1 MKRFIYRVRGDGLYI
16 LDIRET
22 DDRIKT
28 AARFLSQYEAPK
40 ILVVTS
46 RQYGQYPARKFAETI
61 GGIAATGRFIP
72 GKLTNQNLN
81 GYMEP
86 EVVVVTDPIGD
97 SQAIKEAV
105 QCGIPIVA
113 LCDTNNMTSYI
124 DLVIPTNNKGRK
136 ALSMIYYL
144 LTREML
150 TTPRYYH
157 VSHRRGLRDRT
168 LNIRSK
174 RGISDEDSHLRSRRN
189 VLSEGSPSSR
199 AAAGEVVRRQ
209 GDRPVMQRGLSPPMP
224 GIRTPERLQPVAYGA
239 IPRLFSGTFHRHR
252 AQPPGLSDL
261 YLADPVGDTSRNR

>member
-1 MKRFIYRVRGDGLYI
+1 MTENEMEIELKEPLVPVEEYLAAGIHIGTQQKSKDMKRFIYRVRGDGLYI

-46 RQYGQYPARKFAETI
+46 RQYGQYPARKFAVTI
-61 GGIAATGRFIP
+61 GGTAATGRFIP
-72 GKLTNQNLN
+72 GMLTNQNLN

-113 LCDTNNMTSYI
+113 LCDTNNMTSYV

-136 ALSMIYYL
+136 ALSMVYFL
-144 LTREML
+144 LTREI
-150 TTPRYYH
+150 
-157 VSHRRGLRDRT
+157 LR
-168 LNIRSK
+168 I
-174 RGISDEDSHLRSRRN
+174 RGITTSLTIEDFETEL
-189 VLSEGSPSSR
+189 
-199 AAAGEVVRRQ
+199 
-209 GDRPVMQRGLSPPMP
+209 
-224 GIRTPERLQPVAYGA
+224 
-239 IPRLFSGTFHRHR
+239 
-252 AQPPGLSDL
+252 
-261 YLADPVGDTSRNR
+261 